1 MLADNVLGALSKP
14 NKQMFGFVRRQKEE
28 TPKGVVKYDGRAAA
42 RSCYADIRNAT
53 RYVVSNDLIDY
64 LVDSY
69 MRVDIDS
76 LTEKIIDARLPHQN
90 MWIEWDERYR
100 QKQMKRWA
108 EENNIASHFA
118 PENEILPHVGYLL
131 SQRWIRDDSNPALS
145 REMQPQK
152 IGRNN
157 SWFAQAFMLADEVNT
172 ASPNLQLEIAQY
184 KTNRVVSSPIGFA
197 IHPDL
202 DSPHRY
208 DVEKKNDGT
217 LSIKGHDFDSEG
229 TLPVTNAVI
238 GEGYLSGQRQNELSK
253 IKGFE
258 RPKASPD
265 SIKNLLSGVTCW
277 QSHASGWMN
286 QKQSHNWQE
295 TAKNMM
301 GGDARFLILV
311 LAALNYDWLVK
322 DQATPGKG
330 RKVRYGKIL
339 PRSSH
344 ITLRVDLPKAR
355 GVTLTT
361 RTAVDGAMRREH
373 EVRGHWRVYKKT
385 GKRSWVKS
393 HKRGN
398 RLLGSITKDYDLRS
412 RR

>member
-100 QKQMKRWA
+100 QKRMKRWA

-118 PENEILPHVGYLL
+118 PENEILPSVGYLL
-131 SQRWIRDDSNPALS
+131 SLRW
-145 REMQPQK
+145 
-152 IGRNN
+152 GRNN
-157 SWFAQAFMLADEVNT
+157 SWLVQAFMLADEVNT
-172 ASPNLQLEIAQY
+172 ASPNLQLDIAQY
-184 KTNRVVSSPIGFA
+184 KTHRVASSPIGFA

-202 DSPHRY
+202 DSPFSF

-229 TLPVTNAVI
+229 ALPVINAVI
-238 GEGYLSGQRQNELSK
+238 GEGYLSGWRQNELSK
-253 IKGFE
+253 IRGFE

-265 SIKNLLSGVTCW
+265 SIKNLLSGVSCW

-322 DQATPGKG
+322 DEVTPGKG

-398 RLLGSITKDYDLRS
+398 RLQGSITKDYDLRS